1 MSAAATILQRSRR
14 PAGGS
19 VLLEVLLALM
29 LFAGAAAVVTT
40 AFNSSMSSLERQK
53 LGTQALNLAA
63 SVLAEIQLGIRPA
76 NAETSQPLEKPY
88 EDWTWQSV
96 LTPAESA
103 GGTPTGLTRLE
114 VVIRHQKSPTVQRLA
129 QVVLLPPDSSTNSVS
144 ATPRS

>member
-1 MSAAATILQRSRR
+1 MNTTPSIHPRDRR
-14 PAGGS
+14 LSDGS
-19 VLLEVLLALM
+19 ILLEVLLALM

-76 NAETSQPLEKPY
+76 NSEASQPLEKPY
-88 EDWTWQSV
+88 DDWTWQAV

-114 VVIRHQKSPTVQRLA
+114 VVIRHQKSTTVQRLA
-129 QVVLLPPDSSTNSVS
+129 QVVQLPADSSTNSIS